1 MSGIHSTLSNID
13 NFGGLKNENAKRFLE
28 DLEESFELEG
38 VTVRLNNRTQSNS
51 FLI

>member
-38 VTVRLNNRTQSNS
+38 VTVRNFISKIN
-51 FLI
+51 